1 MSMISRE
8 ASRYD
13 PAWVC
18 LAQATSPLCMCVLP
32 AFADSGTRATGPEA
46 AQMGSLV
53 GAGLFMMMPL
63 DPCRGMGSALQVGAD
78 DSASDVPDGPPA
90 CHGSDVL
97 SGALLGQS
105 APDKATE
112 LNPPLSSL
120 AGG

>member
-1 MSMISRE
+1 
-8 ASRYD
+8 
-13 PAWVC
+13 
-18 LAQATSPLCMCVLP
+18 MCVLP

-53 GAGLFMMMPL
+53 SGGLFMMMPL